1 MREQVITPRANGRGV
16 VTGGRGRSSGNAQK
30 PARRGASSRAGGS
43 TLRAALVYAPLAGK
57 VLLAMVAGVLLFAGY
72 RAAASASFFEARSID
87 ISGTSRASAD
97 EIKAVV
103 RRATAG
109 TGVWRADLMAISME
123 LEKLPWV
130 RKAVVSRVLPD
141 GLRVRVTE
149 RVQRAVVRT
158 NAGRFMW
165 VDEDAVSLG
174 QMLPTDQM
182 PPFFIRGWDE
192 AGTNEARAGNRERV
206 EKYLEMSREWGA
218 LGLSERVSEVDLGDT
233 HDVRVLLAGEDA
245 QIEVRL
251 GEKNFGHRL
260 QKALKGLEE
269 QRSSTL
275 APFITYL
282 VANQDDKGITVG
294 HSANAPTIKED
305 NGGENPG
312 DSNPVKA
319 NERATSPPPAASRS
333 RNAPERAS
341 AAGRS
346 ETQNKKE
353 RDKKEN
359 SSGQAKKEMRPR
371 RVG

>member
-16 VTGGRGRSSGNAQK
+16 VTGGRGRSGGNVQK
-30 PARRGASSRAGGS
+30 PARRGASSRAGDS
-43 TLRAALVYAPLAGK
+43 ALRAALVYAPLAGK
-57 VLLAMVAGVLLFAGY
+57 VLLAIVAGVLLFAGY
-72 RAAASASFFEARSID
+72 RAAASASFFEARSIE
-87 ISGTSRASAD
+87 ISGTSRVSAD

-109 TGVWRADLMAISME
+109 TGVWRADLMAISAE
-123 LEKLPWV
+123 LEKLAWV

-158 NAGRFMW
+158 NAGKFMW
-165 VDEDAVSLG
+165 VDEDAMSLG

-192 AGTNEARAGNRERV
+192 ALTSEARAGNRERV

-233 HDVRVLLAGEDA
+233 HDVRVLLAGDDA

-251 GEKNFGHRL
+251 GEKNFGRRL
-260 QKALKGLEE
+260 QKALKVLEE

-282 VANQDDKGITVG
+282 VANQDEKGVTVG
-294 HSANAPTIKED
+294 HSAAAPTIKED
-305 NGGENPG
+305 NGGENSS
-312 DSNPVKA
+312 DSNLVKA
-319 NERATSPPPAASRS
+319 NERATPTPASRS
-333 RNAPERAS
+333 KNAPERAS
-341 AAGRS
+341 AKAQS
-346 ETQNKKE
+346 ETRKKKE
-353 RDKKEN
+353 TRQKEKSSGETKKET
-359 SSGQAKKEMRPR
+359 RPR